1 MEISTDISKA
11 IDGKNGDVDVMEQ
24 SFAVGKSP
32 PKNVDI
38 VSEKVSGAGGLGE
51 GTPKVC
57 PQITSYFKEDITK
70 FVGRIHIISIGL
82 VTHS

>member
-1 MEISTDISKA
+1 MEIITDISKA
-11 IDGKNGDVDVMEQ
+11 TDGKKGDVDDMEQ

-38 VSEKVSGAGGLGE
+38 GSEKVSGAGGLGE

-57 PQITSYFKEDITK
+57 P
-70 FVGRIHIISIGL
+70 
-82 VTHS
+82 

>member
-1 MEISTDISKA
+1 MEITTDISKA
-11 IDGKNGDVDVMEQ
+11 TDGKKGDVDDMEQ

-38 VSEKVSGAGGLGE
+38 GSEKVSGAGGLGE

-57 PQITSYFKEDITK
+57 P
-70 FVGRIHIISIGL
+70 
-82 VTHS
+82 